1 MIQDSKEKTERLLVK
16 LPPQISA
23 CEVLNLRINRKH
35 LYYSKKDEP
44 PQSLLSNRNAESN
57 GECSHWP
64 HGSFLTFIGR
74 WLKSDKK
81 VWWSKLT
88 RKLTCSSSVRRSQWT
103 LSIITHQTGW
113 RKTPNEVWQML
124 NIWGHEDSLSN
135 THTFYQLGDT
145 KKWSCSIGFLSQRPR
160 PAFWNAR
167 YICCFAV
174 WYSITVTLAS
184 AYTLGRG
191 VTDCPVRVG
200 ILPHS
205 CRNRLKKACLHTCE
219 DAPCSVLPVIVL
231 ITSRPASPTHQLTA
245 KFGAFRGWRLSGL
258 LIPLMN
264 GWLWRNGGGMFSM
277 FDMRE

>member
-1 MIQDSKEKTERLLVK
+1 MKQADTKTHLFIFCKSHYKVSVD
-16 LPPQISA
+16 P
-23 CEVLNLRINRKH
+23 LNYN
-35 LYYSKKDEP
+35 
-44 PQSLLSNRNAESN
+44 
-57 GECSHWP
+57 
-64 HGSFLTFIGR
+64 
-74 WLKSDKK
+74 
-81 VWWSKLT
+81 
-88 RKLTCSSSVRRSQWT
+88 
-103 LSIITHQTGW
+103 
-113 RKTPNEVWQML
+113 TPNRMTKNTQW
-124 NIWGHEDSLSN
+124 SLTNVEHLGSWKIHYL

-160 PAFWNAR
+160 PAFWNAW

-264 GWLWRNGGGMFSM
+264 GWLWRNGVGMFSM